1 MTWIRTYSGGK
12 FDFANPNPDDIH
24 IRDIA
29 HALSH
34 TARFS
39 GHTFMPYSVAQ
50 HSVLVSKSLT
60 DEHKLAGL
68 LHDATEAYMSD
79 ISRPLKQMLPEYQ
92 AIENRVGEVIAAKFG
107 FAWPLPSWV
116 KHADNTV
123 LRWEMRDLVPESRE
137 WQTWNHN
144 LPRERITPW
153 RPKVAEIEFMF
164 QFKKLTE
171 WGNQ

>member
-39 GHTFMPYSVAQ
+39 GHTFLPYSVAQ

-60 DEHKLAGL
+60 SDYQLAGL
-68 LHDATEAYMSD
+68 LHDATEAYMCD
-79 ISRPLKQMLPEYQ
+79 IPRTLKQMLPDYQ
-92 AIENRVGEVIAAKFG
+92 AIEARVGEVIAAKFG
-107 FAWPLPSWV
+107 FEWPLPSWV
-116 KHADNTV
+116 KHADNVT
-123 LRWEMRDLVPESRE
+123 LRWEMRDLLPESQE
-137 WQTWNHN
+137 WQTWNHE
-144 LPRERITPW
+144 LPRERVTPW

-164 QFKKLTE
+164 QFNKLTR
-171 WGNQ
+171 